1 MFPRK
6 TIAPSL
12 KFPKS
17 LRSCLAKTT
26 ERTTLPCPF
35 RRLTPSKSGSSA
47 KTIGPR
53 RRDREREGHRTP
65 EIRMEKTEAAMAPGQ
80 EPSTLHSTVARA
92 RAAWDVGTAV
102 RHASRAWVCSCAVLR
117 NSWPTNGTH
126 ISWLRTSLRS
136 RRASSIPHN
145 GSSRQ
150 SPAYHATGPGCW
162 QAARE

>member
-6 TIAPSL
+6 TIAPSW

-17 LRSCLAKTT
+17 LRCCLAKTA

-65 EIRMEKTEAAMAPGQ
+65 EIRMGENRTGDGPR
-80 EPSTLHSTVARA
+80 PRTLHSAVARA
-92 RAAWDVGTAV
+92 RAAWDGGTAV
-102 RHASRAWVCSCAVLR
+102 RHASRALVCACAALR

-126 ISWLRTSLRS
+126 ISWIRTSLRS
-136 RRASSIPHN
+136 RRAASIPHN
-145 GSSRQ
+145 GSSSQ
-150 SPAYHATGPGCW
+150 SPAYRATGPRCW